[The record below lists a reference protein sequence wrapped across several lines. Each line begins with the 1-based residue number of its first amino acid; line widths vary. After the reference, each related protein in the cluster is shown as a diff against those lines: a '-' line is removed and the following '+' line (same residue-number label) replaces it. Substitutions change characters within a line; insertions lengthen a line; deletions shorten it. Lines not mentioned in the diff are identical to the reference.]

1 MSTTRTR
8 KAARADK
15 AARLSFYAEIVRAAN
30 TAARENVYP
39 ETSDQTNKGN

>member
-15 AARLSFYAEIVRAAN
+15 AARLAFYADIVRAAN
-30 TAARENVYP
+30 TAAP